1 MVQERA
7 QCIENTK
14 EYEILKNCS
23 LPWFIAN
30 LSPEYYLSGNF
41 LTVDFET
48 TNTDKGSA
56 LSPENRI
63 LLATWARGATGEVI
77 GKWGNEYDQ
86 NELLEEIGRAKF
98 IVAHNCFAGDTKFLT
113 KNGVVSFK
121 DSVNTDVEVWN
132 ESGWQPAK
140 VKYYGK
146 AATKKITL
154 VPYNRSRT
162 SIVRN
167 VVATDNHRWKIDRLF
182 SKNKIGRFRKEVDGY
197 IRTDELKVG
206 DKIWGRAP
214 NVSIHEDSDGFRH
227 GLIFAD
233 GAKCSNRAAYKIR
246 LCGWKECYKD
256 LFPKYTYPKSANGDP
271 VVNYYCSNIPL
282 KELPPEDFAASYK
295 AAFIE
300 GWQKLDGTD
309 SGNGTSRTVQTI
321 NKEAAE
327 WLRDNAILAGYF
339 VSGFSCVK
347 TSGYNNGT
355 WIYNIVLTK
364 NQDMGWTVR
373 AVEEASYQ
381 DVYCVEVDGLDRFTL
396 DHGIYTGNC
405 KFELQWFKRMGVD
418 ISNILVYDTMLAEYV
433 IAGNRSWDLDLDSVC
448 SRYGVAQKGSIV
460 KHMMKSGVCPSDI
473 PESLLYTYGIG
484 DTANT
489 REMFLKQRD
498 YIFANNLQGVV
509 YTRCLTCTCLADIET
524 YGMFLDGELV
534 TKEFD
539 IVSQKLGELD
549 SALHRFT
556 GGINPNSPKQ
566 LTEFVYDKLG
576 FREITDRNG
585 EPSRTAKGGRRADA
599 DTLAQLSANTPDQE
613 QFKQLIL
620 ARQEENTK
628 LKSVKKMKECVD
640 KDGGIL
646 YAKFNQTITQTHRL
660 SSSGSKHK
668 LQFQN
673 FHRPYKPLFKARQ
686 DGWLLGESDG
696 AQLEF
701 RVAADLGNDEQ
712 ARTDIRE
719 KVDVHRNTAS
729 VLWKIPSTKV
739 TKTQR
744 QAAKAETFK
753 PLI

>member
-86 NELLEEIGRAKF
+86 NELLEEISRAKF
-98 IVAHNCFAGDTKFLT
+98 IVAHHA
-113 KNGVVSFK
+113 
-121 DSVNTDVEVWN
+121 
-132 ESGWQPAK
+132 
-140 VKYYGK
+140 
-146 AATKKITL
+146 
-154 VPYNRSRT
+154 R
-162 SIVRN
+162 
-167 VVATDNHRWKIDRLF
+167 
-182 SKNKIGRFRKEVDGY
+182 
-197 IRTDELKVG
+197 
-206 DKIWGRAP
+206 
-214 NVSIHEDSDGFRH
+214 
-227 GLIFAD
+227 
-233 GAKCSNRAAYKIR
+233 
-246 LCGWKECYKD
+246 
-256 LFPKYTYPKSANGDP
+256 
-271 VVNYYCSNIPL
+271 
-282 KELPPEDFAASYK
+282 
-295 AAFIE
+295 
-300 GWQKLDGTD
+300 
-309 SGNGTSRTVQTI
+309 
-321 NKEAAE
+321 
-327 WLRDNAILAGYF
+327 
-339 VSGFSCVK
+339 
-347 TSGYNNGT
+347 
-355 WIYNIVLTK
+355 
-364 NQDMGWTVR
+364 
-373 AVEEASYQ
+373 
-381 DVYCVEVDGLDRFTL
+381 
-396 DHGIYTGNC
+396 
-405 KFELQWFKRMGVD
+405 FELQWFKRMGVD

-660 SSSGSKHK
+660 SSSGAKHK

-673 FHRPYKPLFKARQ
+673 FHRPYKPLFKARKE
-686 DGWLLGESDG
+686 GWFVGESDG